1 MNEAVI
7 ECNKDDIFK
16 KAVIN
21 SYIGKKMLES
31 SNFVGVIITVKR
43 LKSQY
48 DNMRN
53 TYYNIP
59 DDLLLHVFRKRAGLS
74 APGKSLDGWYG
85 NDIFHT
91 FGQYLSGFVR
101 MYEAT
106 GDTQVLKKTS

>member
-1 MNEAVI
+1 
-7 ECNKDDIFK
+7 
-16 KAVIN
+16 
-21 SYIGKKMLES
+21 
-31 SNFVGVIITVKR
+31 
-43 LKSQY
+43 
-48 DNMRN
+48 MRN
-53 TYYNIP
+53 TYYNIS
-59 DDLLLHVFRKRAGLS
+59 DDSLLHVSALS